1 MNYKQLVGKKLRAIR
16 KKRGYSL
23 KLVEAKTMGNFKA
36 STLGAYERGQRNLSI
51 QHVWELAQFYDV
63 SPDELVRVEKES
75 RGRRDQSSLKVAP
88 DFSEADEILLHNYV
102 KYIHNNRR
110 REFNWNISS
119 LRQDDMLSLAHL
131 INVTPDAIGDKLQQ
145 IIQH

>member
-1 MNYKQLVGKKLRAIR
+1 MNYKQLVGEKLREIR

-23 KLVEAKTMGNFKA
+23 KLVEVKTMGNFKA

-63 SPDELVRVEKES
+63 NPDELVRVEKES
-75 RGRRDQSSLKVAP
+75 RGRRDQSSLKIAP
-88 DFSEADEILLHNYV
+88 DFSGADEILLHNYV
-102 KYIHNNRR
+102 KYIHNKR
-110 REFNWNISS
+110 REFNWNVSS
-119 LRQDDMLSLAHL
+119 LRQDDVLSLAHL